1 MIYLGRTQ
9 NHVDE
14 VPVWMYTAD
23 DDDDVKGFS
32 AL

>member
-9 NHVDE
+9 NYDDE

-23 DDDDVKGFS
+23 DDVKGFS